1 MGVFFMVNS
10 NVVTGTNPQVSP
22 CIGNHIYNKSRTS
35 VATSGSGGKNYGTEI
50 RTVRKLKMQDLSGV
64 SVSLNMGK

>member
-22 CIGNHIYNKSRTS
+22 CIGNHIYSKSRTS

-50 RTVRKLKMQDLSGV
+50 QTVKRRKTQDLNGV
-64 SVSLNMGK
+64 NV